1 MTHGAH
7 KEDEPLDGTRDTGPL
22 PRRPLWRQRDFTVF
36 WTAQTLSFLGDSFA
50 MIALPLL
57 VLQATGSLARM
68 GLLTAV
74 GGAASVVAALFAGAV
89 VDRVDRRRLLIGCD
103 LVRMV
108 LYGVIPL
115 VWLFGPHVGLLYVVL
130 PLGEAVGMLFAV
142 GYVTVVRGLVGT
154 ARLTEANGRLNATA
168 AAAGVLGPLGAG
180 VVAAW
185 TGPAAA
191 VGVDAASFGVS
202 AACLAAVRLRRR
214 PADDE
219 RAARRTGLWQDL
231 RAGVGFLYGHPV
243 LRALTVLLFAF
254 SFLTLGLTDLVIYH
268 LKHDLG
274 HDDGI
279 VGAVMAAGAL
289 GTVAG
294 SLLVARVRR
303 RFGFGPTW
311 SGSIAVCGL
320 AFAGLGWTRDVLVV
334 AALSAAF
341 LACVAMAGTCSMS
354 LRQEVTAG
362 REHHVRLR
370 QVRQVRPFLA
380 HMGAGQ
386 CPAAARTGDPG
397 HEERPL
403 GRVLRQHGPHGHQ
416 LRGAVLE
423 HPQRGVPGR
432 HGRTRDDPGPQRV
445 PLTPLLRHHRDLRAT
460 RLRQAHALF
469 EQPPHQQVEPALLLP
484 DVPARL
490 DLRHVLGPRQEPG
503 EPGPHGALGGVG
515 QCTSLVHGQRA

>member
-1 MTHGAH
+1 M
-7 KEDEPLDGTRDTGPL
+7 
-22 PRRPLWRQRDFTVF
+22 WRQRDFGVF
-36 WTAQTLSFLGDSFA
+36 WAAQTLSFLGDSFA
-50 MIALPLL
+50 LIALPLL

-74 GGAASVVAALFAGAV
+74 GGAASVVAAVFAGAV

-115 VWLFGPHVGLLYVVL
+115 VWLFGPRVWLLYVIL

-180 VVAAW
+180 LVAAW

-191 VGVDAASFGVS
+191 IGVDAASFGVS

-219 RAARRTGLWQDL
+219 RPADDKRPAERTGLWRDL
-231 RAGVGFLYGHPV
+231 RVGVTFLYGHPV
-243 LRALTVLLFAF
+243 LRTLTVLLFFF

-274 HDDGI
+274 HDDGT
-279 VGAVMAAGAL
+279 VGTVMAAGAL

-294 SLLVARVRR
+294 SLLVARIRR
-303 RFGFGPTW
+303 RLGFGTTW
-311 SGSIAVCGL
+311 SGSTAVCGL
-320 AFAGLGWTRDVLVV
+320 AFAGLGWAREVPVV

-354 LRQEVTAG
+354 LRQEVTP
-362 REHHVRLR
+362 EPL
-370 QVRQVRPFLA
+370 
-380 HMGAGQ
+380 
-386 CPAAARTGDPG
+386 
-397 HEERPL
+397 L
-403 GRVLRQHGPHGHQ
+403 GRVTSAFWTLQYSAAPIGA
-416 LRGAVLE
+416 AVLTWAAE
-423 HPQRGVPGR
+423 H
-432 HGRTRDDPGPQRV
+432 HGTAPI
-445 PLTPLLRHHRDLRAT
+445 
-460 RLRQAHALF
+460 
-469 EQPPHQQVEPALLLP
+469 ALLAGASCVLIALTAQFTP
-484 DVPARL
+484 IRRSPA
-490 DLRHVLGPRQEPG
+490 P
-503 EPGPHGALGGVG
+503 
-515 QCTSLVHGQRA
+515 